1 MKPASKN
8 ILFGLL
14 FIISISTLLPIL
26 GLTHFHT
33 KGEPREAIGRRKY
46 ARRRELD
53 SSAQQR
59 RRYCI

>member
-14 FIISISTLLPIL
+14 LIISISTLLPIL

-33 KGEPREAIGRRKY
+33 KGEPREAIGRRKH
-46 ARRRELD
+46 ARRRKLD
-53 SSAQQR
+53 SSA
-59 RRYCI
+59 